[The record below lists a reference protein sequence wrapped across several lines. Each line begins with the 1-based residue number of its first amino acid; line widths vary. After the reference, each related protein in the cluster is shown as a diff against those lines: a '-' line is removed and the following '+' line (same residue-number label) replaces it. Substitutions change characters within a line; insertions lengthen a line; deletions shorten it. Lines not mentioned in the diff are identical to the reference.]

1 MDIEQLKKEQPRIL
15 TVTEATEIS
24 GIGRNKIL
32 DLIKNDPKFP
42 YIRIGTHYKVNRQM
56 LQEYLNEATKMN
68 KVL

>member
-1 MDIEQLKKEQPRIL
+1 MEKMTL
-15 TVTEATEIS
+15 TINEASEIS
-24 GIGRNKIL
+24 GIGRNKIF

-42 YIRIGTHYKVNRQM
+42 YIRIGTRYKINREM

>member
-1 MDIEQLKKEQPRIL
+1 MTLSVKE
-15 TVTEATEIS
+15 VVEVS

-42 YIRIGTHYKVNRQM
+42 YIKVGTHYKINRQM